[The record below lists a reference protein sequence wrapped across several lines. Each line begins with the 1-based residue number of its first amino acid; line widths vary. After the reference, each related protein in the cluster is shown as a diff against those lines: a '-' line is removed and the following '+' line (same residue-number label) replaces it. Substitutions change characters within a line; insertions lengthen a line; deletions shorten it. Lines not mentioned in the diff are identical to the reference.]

1 MNITETWLNSTIK
14 DDAEIEGYKVF
25 RGDRKGRKH
34 GGTAIYLYER
44 LEADLICEISYEKC
58 EMVAIKI
65 PEIQT
70 INIVIYRPP
79 KTKMQE
85 FDIILNKIKEI
96 FSKLSKPDPTIIL
109 SGDFNFP
116 FVKWKRLPNN
126 SCAWEYISNTNATA
140 DEKHQFERLM
150 DICDNQCL
158 LQIID
163 ESTREENTL
172 DLIFTNE
179 TSLVTMIEV
188 NKTKLSDHNIIEV
201 STNYIIDEHPQIE
214 EITEN
219 SNSILRSLNFQTKSI
234 NWKDVNQCI
243 EITEWEQSFENKDT
257 IGGSRVFEE
266 KIIKMCVENMPK
278 KMKERRKE
286 GKC

>member
-1 MNITETWLNSTIK
+1 M
-14 DDAEIEGYKVF
+14 
-25 RGDRKGRKH
+25 
-34 GGTAIYLYER
+34 
-44 LEADLICEISYEKC
+44 
-58 EMVAIKI
+58 
-65 PEIQT
+65 
-70 INIVIYRPP
+70 
-79 KTKMQE
+79 
-85 FDIILNKIKEI
+85 
-96 FSKLSKPDPTIIL
+96 
-109 SGDFNFP
+109 
-116 FVKWKRLPNN
+116 PNN

-201 STNYIIDEHPQIE
+201 STNYIIDEHPQLE

-278 KMKERRKE
+278 KMKERKNKIPKERRKMLNRIKMLKRNIE
-286 GKC
+286 HTAEKKRKK